1 MSDLLD
7 NLIQEGEDQLKHYK
21 ETKES
26 FLSDPNIP
34 DKLKEAYIGL
44 GEALKPMLE
53 LLYKEKNIKQNEQLR

>member
-1 MSDLLD
+1 MDKLD

-26 FLSDPNIP
+26 FLSDPNVP
-34 DKLKEAYIGL
+34 DKLKDAYISL

-53 LLYKEKNIKQNEQLR
+53 LLYKEKKKKTK